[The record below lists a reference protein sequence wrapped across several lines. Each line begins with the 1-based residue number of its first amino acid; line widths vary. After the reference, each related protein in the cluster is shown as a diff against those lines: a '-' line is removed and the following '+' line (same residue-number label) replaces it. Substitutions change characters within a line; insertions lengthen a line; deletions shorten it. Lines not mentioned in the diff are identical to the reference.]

1 MRMNDI
7 GQRQGSTVSA
17 RVRIVGWIVLTTAVA
32 LLAVT
37 VTMRS
42 IMSGQVAEAANVGIT
57 QEIEEFRTF
66 AAEGLD
72 PQTARPFSS
81 MDELLER
88 YLARQQPMAGEAIV
102 GESNGQV
109 LAAQGLSDQT
119 GDTLA
124 QDKILLGQILDDPR
138 TSGIYDTRYGTV
150 RWAKALAQDAA
161 AVDSNGAGRQAH
173 LVVAHFIAGAQEEA
187 DRQAVLLFGVATGGL
202 ALTAGIAWLV
212 ARQIMRPIRTVRET
226 AASIT
231 AHDLSARIPVAGRD
245 DLAQLAQTVNAMLDR
260 VEDSHLAQRH
270 FIAEAREHLNAPQRR
285 LAAALE
291 ELAREDLHGGRRA
304 RAVCAAQAQIEQMGQ
319 TLSDLDVLAQS
330 SNPDFV
336 QPQLV
341 SVGAVTADVAAH
353 ASHTGA
359 YPQRHFKIAESV
371 PVEAWLD
378 PTRVAQA
385 LQQLLSNAVAHTAD
399 GDTIRIGS
407 AVSGDAVTFW
417 VGNDGPGLDPDR
429 ARALLET
436 YRSAQHDGERD
447 LGMGLGLAVVKAV
460 AQAHR
465 GIAWVESGDDAGTRF
480 GFSLPVAALAPK
492 PRAEDDFAA
501 SMATTLGAE
510 S

>member
-1 MRMNDI
+1 MNET

-72 PQTARPFSS
+72 PQTARPFAS

-102 GESNGQV
+102 GESVGRV
-109 LAAQGLSDQT
+109 LAAQGTSDRT

-124 QDKILLGQILDDPR
+124 QDKILLGQILEDPR

-150 RWAKALAQDAA
+150 RWAKAVAQEAGAA
-161 AVDSNGAGRQAH
+161 NSNGAGGQAH
-173 LVVAHFIAGAQEEA
+173 LVVAHFIASAQEEA

-285 LAAALE
+285 LASALE
-291 ELAREDLHGGRRA
+291 ELASEDLPSGQRA
-304 RAVCAAQAQIEQMGQ
+304 RLVCGAQAHIEQMGQ

-336 QPQLV
+336 QPKLV
-341 SVGAVTADVAAH
+341 SAGEVTADAAAQ
-353 ASHTGA
+353 ASRAGA
-359 YPQRHFKIAESV
+359 YPERHFRIEESAR
-371 PVEAWLD
+371 VEAWLD
-378 PTRVAQA
+378 PMRIAQS
-385 LQQLLSNAVAHTAD
+385 LHQLVRNAVAHTGE

-407 AVSGDAVTFW
+407 AVAGDHVTFW

-447 LGMGLGLAVVKAV
+447 LGMGLGLAVVKAI
-460 AQAHR
+460 AQAHQ
-465 GIAWVESGDDAGTRF
+465 GSAWVESGDGAGTRF
-480 GFSLPVAALAPK
+480 GFSLPVSALAPK
-492 PRAEDDFAA
+492 PRAEDDFAET
-501 SMATTLGAE
+501 MATTLGAE